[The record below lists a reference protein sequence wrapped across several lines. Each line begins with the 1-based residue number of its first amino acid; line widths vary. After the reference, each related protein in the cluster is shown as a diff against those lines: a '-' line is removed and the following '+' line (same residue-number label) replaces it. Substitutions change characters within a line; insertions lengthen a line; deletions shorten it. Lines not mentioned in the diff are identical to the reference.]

1 MAFKGGTG
9 MVQIV
14 KPDQR
19 DLKPFD
25 VPGIEVH
32 VSDPII
38 GKDDGFA
45 AGFTEYV
52 SAGTLEWTF
61 DYNEVFFMISGALE
75 VHEEGKD
82 PALFEAGDLG
92 YIEKGTTTV
101 IKVPKGALFLHVTQ
115 PAWRE

>member
-1 MAFKGGTG
+1 

-25 VPGIEVH
+25 VSGIDVQ

-38 GKDDGFA
+38 AKDNGFA

-52 SAGTLEWTF
+52 SAGELEWTF
-61 DYNEVFFMISGALE
+61 DYNEVFYMISGVLE
-75 VHEEGKD
+75 VHADGQE

-92 YIEKGTTTV
+92 YIEKGTATV
-101 IKVPKGALFLHVTQ
+101 IKVPDRALFLHVTQ

>member
-1 MAFKGGTG
+1 

-19 DLKPFD
+19 DLKPFE
-25 VPGIEVH
+25 VPGIQVQ
-32 VSDPII
+32 VSDPVI

-61 DYNEVFFMISGALE
+61 DYNEVFYMISGALE
-75 VHEEGKD
+75 VHTEGQE
-82 PALFEAGDLG
+82 PVRFEPGDLG

-101 IKVPKGALFLHVTQ
+101 IKVPDRALLLHVTQ